1 MEFYV
6 DLDRLTGRSE
16 LYPAYSIVV
25 VLFVFCIVAEGL
37 FLLRRDG
44 RYPWQDASVSLSM
57 TVGHFVTQAAAQGV
71 MYGVIAA
78 AVYKVRLFTIPL
90 SWAHWPTVLLLFLMV
105 DLVYYVE
112 HRCSHRIRVL
122 WASHSVHHSAE
133 QMVATTAFRLSWT
146 PLLSGIFLFY
156 LPVVWIGFDPVW
168 VYTMVSANLAYQFF
182 VHTELVPHIRWL
194 EWVLDTPSSH
204 RVHHASNP
212 EYIDKNFGGTLM
224 IWDHL
229 FGTYQA
235 ERPDVAIKYGLVHR
249 RSHPNNPFVVAYE
262 GMWEILK
269 GLFQAGSAREKWARV
284 FGPP

>member
-6 DLDRLTGRSE
+6 DIDQLLKS
-16 LYPAYSIVV
+16 YPVYAAGV
-25 VLFVFCIVAEGL
+25 VLVIVAILTEAM
-37 FLLRRDG
+37 LLVRRDG
-44 RYPWQDASVSLSM
+44 SYPWRDARLSIWM
-57 TVGHFVTQAAAQGV
+57 TIGHYGTQAIAQGV

-78 AVYKVRLFTIPL
+78 TVYKFRLFTIPV
-90 SWAHWPTVLLLFLMV
+90 SWEHWPTVLLLFVVV

-112 HRCSHRIRVL
+112 HLCSHRVRIL
-122 WASHSVHHSAE
+122 WASHSVHHSGE
-133 QMVATTAFRLSWT
+133 RMIATTALRLPWT
-146 PLLSGIFLFY
+146 PLLSGVFLFY

-168 VYTMVSANLAYQFF
+168 VYTMVSANAAYQFF
-182 VHTELVPHIRWL
+182 VHTELVPHVRWL

-235 ERPDVAIKYGLVHR
+235 ERADVPMKYGLVHR
-249 RSHPNNPFVVAYE
+249 RSHPDNPFVVAYE

-269 GLFQAGSAREKWARV
+269 GLFQPCSAREKWARV